1 MLSATLHID
10 NLSNGYQ
17 NGTQAP
23 FVLQDAITASLEPG
37 QLICLLGPNGAG
49 KSTLLRTLSGFQKPL
64 SGVIT
69 YSGKTLDS
77 MSRRAL
83 SRQLAVVLTD
93 RFSDRFLTAF
103 EVVSM
108 GRFPHASFWGQ
119 LSRKDLDTIDNT
131 LEMLGIASLK
141 NRVFE
146 TLSDGEKQKMLLAR
160 AMVQDTPFLF
170 LDEPVAF
177 VDSPGKIEIMEW
189 LSFFARE
196 HQKGI
201 LMTTHD
207 IEIALDYADHLW
219 LINREKPFKTGLP
232 EDLVWQGL
240 INRYFDRQEVRFD
253 ASKGRFGVHRPGSGK
268 SVLVQPGG
276 MPTRWLKKA
285 LLRKGFKVSGL
296 SERKPDDIY
305 FTFEQDTFV
314 QYQGEK
320 PLKRFENIE
329 EILREGI
336 L

>member
-1 MLSATLHID
+1 MPAARLHID
-10 NLSNGYQ
+10 HLTNGYQ
-17 NGTQAP
+17 TAKQESC
-23 FVLQDAITASLEPG
+23 VLQEAITASLEPG

-64 SGVIT
+64 SGAIT
-69 YSGKTLDS
+69 YSGKPLETL
-77 MSRRAL
+77 SRRAL
-83 SRQLAVVLTD
+83 SRQVAVVLTD

-119 LSRKDLDTIDNT
+119 LNRKDHEIIDNT
-131 LEMLGIASLK
+131 LEMLGITTLK
-141 NRVFE
+141 NKVFE

-160 AMVQDTPFLF
+160 ALVQDTPFLF

-207 IEIALDYADHLW
+207 IEIALDYADYLW

-232 EDLVWQGL
+232 EDLVWQGSV
-240 INRYFDRQEVRFD
+240 NQYFDRLQVRFD
-253 ASKGRFGVHRPGSGK
+253 ASKGRFGVNRPVSGK
-268 SVLVQPGG
+268 KIIVKQAGT
-276 MPTRWLKKA
+276 PTRWLKKA
-285 LLRKGFKVSGL
+285 LMRKGFQVSGVT
-296 SERKPDDIY
+296 EKQMDDFY
-305 FTFEQDTFV
+305 FTFESETFV
-314 QYQGEK
+314 QYKGDK
-320 PLKRFENIE
+320 LLKRFENIE
-329 EILREGI
+329 EILNEGI
-336 L
+336 F